1 LRKGQPNKIRPKRID
16 ATGWFLLSVLIN
28 EGKTICL
35 QLTDTKNSI
44 INFYQKMKNA
54 LLILLLLIAIAMI
67 FIAFKGGIPA
77 PGLTGLGFMII
88 ATLLYK
94 GRD

>member
-1 LRKGQPNKIRPKRID
+1 
-16 ATGWFLLSVLIN
+16 
-28 EGKTICL
+28 
-35 QLTDTKNSI
+35 
-44 INFYQKMKNA
+44 MKNA
-54 LLILLLLIAIAMI
+54 LLIFLLLIAIAMI